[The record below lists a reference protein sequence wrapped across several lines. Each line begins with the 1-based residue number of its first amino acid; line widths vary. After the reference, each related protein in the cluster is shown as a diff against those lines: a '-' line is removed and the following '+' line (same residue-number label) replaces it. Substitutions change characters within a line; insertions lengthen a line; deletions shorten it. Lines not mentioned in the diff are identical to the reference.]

1 MTPTGP
7 SVVRETRRQDG
18 WQPLAALSPVTL
30 TKALRDNNKL
40 LVEWEPLAERTC
52 SCVSMWRSP

>member
-7 SVVRETRRQDG
+7 SVVGETRRQDG

-30 TKALRDNNKL
+30 AKALRDNNKL
-40 LVEWEPLAERTC
+40 LVGVGT
-52 SCVSMWRSP
+52 VS